1 MHRNIS
7 DLERMLSVGAGAAML
22 AYALTR
28 SRRDE
33 RHSATTLLTSATG
46 LIGRGVTGF
55 CPVSA
60 LVGRNARR
68 ADTRTALSGSG
79 GIRVHEAIT
88 IDRPVDE
95 LYRFWRNFS
104 NLPRFMDH
112 LEQVEVWSARR
123 SVWTARAPAGMS
135 VRWEAEIIN
144 EIDGELIG
152 WRSTANADVAT
163 AGSVRF
169 TPAPGGGTEI
179 VVRLQYDPP
188 AGKLGSWVAWLFG
201 EEPSQQ
207 IRSDLRKLKML
218 LETNDAPLDPVLRA
232 SGIEEPSRRGPRPQS
247 A

>member
-1 MHRNIS
+1 MQRNIG
-7 DLERMLSVGAGAAML
+7 DWERLLSVAAGAAMV
-22 AYALTR
+22 AYTMTR
-28 SRRDE
+28 RRRDD
-33 RHSATTLLTSATG
+33 HDSATWLTSAAG

-60 LVGRNARR
+60 LLGRNARR
-68 ADTRTALSGSG
+68 ADTRTALAGSR
-79 GIRVHEAIT
+79 GIHVHEVIT
-88 IDRPVDE
+88 IDRPADE
-95 LYRFWRNFS
+95 LYRFWRNLS

-112 LEQVEVWSARR
+112 LEQVEVHSSRR

-135 VRWEAEIIN
+135 VRWEAEVIN
-144 EIDGELIG
+144 DIDGELIG

-169 TPAPGGGTEI
+169 TPMPGGGTQI
-179 VVRLQYDPP
+179 VVRLQYEPP
-188 AGKLGSWVAWLFG
+188 AGRLGAWVASLFG

-218 LETNDAPLDPVLRA
+218 LETNDFARDPARRA
-232 SGIEEPSRRGPRPQS
+232 TGLAESARRDPDPQL